1 MKFEINNEGNY
12 CIFYLFGDHSIEEM
26 LAEHAEASKQFPDD
40 PNFAILIEMTH
51 ANVEFHLDDLRS
63 VLNMNRVEMK
73 NSGFLLR
80 TAVVGRMMGLNL
92 IGETF
97 ALLGF
102 DLPLKL
108 GTFNN
113 LDAAVRWLGLESE
126 QPEIEAA
133 IARMAQQT
141 Q

>member
-1 MKFEINNEGNY
+1 
-12 CIFYLFGDHSIEEM
+12 
-26 LAEHAEASKQFPDD
+26 
-40 PNFAILIEMTH
+40 MTH

-73 NSGFLLR
+73 NSGYLLR

>member
-1 MKFEINNEGNY
+1 MKFEINHEGNY
-12 CIFYLFGDHSIEEM
+12 CIFYLFGDHSIEEI

>member
-1 MKFEINNEGNY
+1 MKFEINHEGNY